1 MGYKLSHRLNCDQGG
16 VRNARLTPD
25 GNFVLTSGANK
36 TVKLWSFKVKASY
49 FAFLVLF
56 HAGGAQQGGPGG
68 PRPPLVLGPGPL
80 KFPGAPLIMGRG
92 PLTGPVD

>member
-56 HAGGAQQGGPGG
+56 HVQG
-68 PRPPLVLGPGPL
+68 LVFVSMYYLHQDL
-80 KFPGAPLIMGRG
+80 RIFL
-92 PLTGPVD
+92 LN